1 VNIDEMERE
10 IVRLRKLAMDFQSLS
25 ASYKYKYFE
34 TLRLLQQTRIALA
47 GYIAENKL
55 LRREIEDLKKQLK
68 MYKER
73 YGDIISDERG

>member
-1 VNIDEMERE
+1 MNIDEMERE

-34 TLRLLQQTRIALA
+34 TSRLLQQTKIALD

-55 LRREIEDLKKQLK
+55 LRREIEDLKKKLK
-68 MYKER
+68 MYKKR
-73 YGDIISDERG
+73 YGDIVSNGGD